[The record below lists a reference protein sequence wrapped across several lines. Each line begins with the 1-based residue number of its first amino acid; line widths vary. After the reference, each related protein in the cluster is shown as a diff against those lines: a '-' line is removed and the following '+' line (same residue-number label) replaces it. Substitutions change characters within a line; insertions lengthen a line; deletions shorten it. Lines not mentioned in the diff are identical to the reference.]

1 MSLPFRLHPLA
12 EDDLVAAWSWYEEQ
26 VPGLGDRFLDAV
38 RATIDAATEWPSSG
52 SPIIQDDEGTVVE
65 RRAPTPEFPYA
76 VRYRVIDEVVVVM
89 AVHHQRR
96 HPAVGADREP

>member
-1 MSLPFRLHPLA
+1 MSLPLRLHPLA

-38 RATIDAATEWPSSG
+38 RATTEGLADWPGSG
-52 SPIIQDDEGTVVE
+52 APMLHDDQGAVIE
-65 RRAPTPEFPYA
+65 RRSPTAGFPYA
-76 VRYRVIDEVVVVM
+76 VRYRVIDDVVVVM

-96 HPAVGADREP
+96 HPEADADRQP